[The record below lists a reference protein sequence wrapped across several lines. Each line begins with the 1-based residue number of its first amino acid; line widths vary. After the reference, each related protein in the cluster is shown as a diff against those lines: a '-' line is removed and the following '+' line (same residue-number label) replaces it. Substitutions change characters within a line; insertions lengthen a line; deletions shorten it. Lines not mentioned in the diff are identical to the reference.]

1 MGMPCEEPSNARRLS
16 DLMLQA
22 FKRHPRDR
30 AIAALAIPALGTLAI
45 DPLVSI
51 VDTAWVGRLGT
62 VELAALAVASAVFGA
77 VFAVFNFIHVTITPM
92 VAGEVGRGSPE
103 RAGGITK
110 GALVISVA
118 LGALLALI
126 VGLLAEPI
134 VSAFGA
140 SGEVLEQSAVY
151 LRIRVLSLPA
161 MLLAMVGHGVYRGH
175 QDTRTPLYV
184 AIAMNLVNLIL
195 DPILIFG
202 MGLGVA
208 GAAWATVVA
217 QTISAVGFLVLMF
230 GRDRVGFGLGA
241 KIAGI
246 RGLGMGRILSD
257 GWPMM
262 MRSMALLF
270 ALTAATFAATR
281 IGTAEVAA
289 HQIALQTWL
298 FMSFVLDSLAVAA
311 MAMIGSDMGAGKVGA
326 AREIANR
333 LLALGFML
341 GIALAISL
349 ALFEPFLAGL
359 FSAQPDV
366 EAFLGSIVWFVVV
379 LQPLTALVYV
389 WDGIGVGTSAFRFM
403 AASMVV
409 GAVLTVL
416 VLVAVGST
424 LVGVWTAVTVLV
436 LSRLVSFAGW
446 HYWGPLSAERDPS
459 PESQVA
465 V

>member
-1 MGMPCEEPSNARRLS
+1 MRMPLAFRRNT
-16 DLMLQA
+16 
-22 FKRHPRDR
+22 RDR

-110 GALVISVA
+110 GALIISVA
-118 LGALLALI
+118 LGVVLAI
-126 VGLLAEPI
+126 VVGTYSEQI
-134 VSAFGA
+134 VDAFGA
-140 SGEVLEQSAVY
+140 RGDVLEQSSAY
-151 LRIRVLSLPA
+151 LSIRVLSLPA

-184 AIAMNLVNLIL
+184 AIAMNLVNLVL

-202 MGLGVA
+202 FDLGVT

-217 QTISAVGFLVLMF
+217 QSIAAVGFIVLMF
-230 GRDRVGFGLGA
+230 GRDRVRFGLVGHTT
-241 KIAGI
+241 GL

-262 MRSMALLF
+262 VRSLALLF
-270 ALTAATFAATR
+270 ALTATTFAATR

-311 MAMIGSDMGAGKVGA
+311 MAMIGIDVGAGRFKD

-333 LLALGFML
+333 LLALGFAAGVIL
-341 GIALAISL
+341 AVALAV
-349 ALFEPFLAGL
+349 FEPYLAGI
-359 FSAQPDV
+359 FSAEPMV
-366 EAFLGSIVWFVVV
+366 EELLGSIVWFVIA

-389 WDGIGVGTSAFRFM
+389 WDGIGIGVSAFRFM
-403 AASMVV
+403 AVSMVV
-409 GAVLTVL
+409 AAAITAGVLAL
-416 VLVAVGST
+416 IGST
-424 LVGVWTAVTVLV
+424 LVGVWTALTVLV
-436 LSRLVSFAGW
+436 LSRLVAFVGW
-446 HYWGPLSAERDPS
+446 HLWGPLSGERDPS
-459 PESQVA
+459 PESRVA
-465 V
+465 A

>member
-1 MGMPCEEPSNARRLS
+1 MRMPLAFRRNA
-16 DLMLQA
+16 
-22 FKRHPRDR
+22 RDR

-92 VAGEVGRGSPE
+92 VAGEVGRGSPA

-110 GALVISVA
+110 GALIISVA
-118 LGALLALI
+118 LGVVLAI
-126 VGLLAEPI
+126 VVGTYSERI
-134 VSAFGA
+134 VDAFGA
-140 SGEVLEQSAVY
+140 RGDVLEQSAAY
-151 LRIRVLSLPA
+151 LSIRVLSLPA

-184 AIAMNLVNLIL
+184 AIAMNLVNLVL

-202 MGLGVA
+202 FDLGVT

-217 QTISAVGFLVLMF
+217 QWIAAVGFIVLMF
-230 GRDRVGFGLGA
+230 GRDRVRFGLVGHTT
-241 KIAGI
+241 GL

-262 MRSMALLF
+262 VRSLALLF
-270 ALTAATFAATR
+270 ALTATTFAATR

-311 MAMIGSDMGAGKVGA
+311 MAMIGSDVGAGRFKD

-333 LLALGFML
+333 LLALGFVA
-341 GIALAISL
+341 GVILAAGL
-349 ALFEPFLAGL
+349 AVFEPYLAGL
-359 FSAQPDV
+359 FSAEPMV
-366 EAFLGSIVWFVVV
+366 EELLGSIVWFVIA

-389 WDGIGVGTSAFRFM
+389 WDGIGVGVSAFRFM
-403 AASMVV
+403 AVSMVV
-409 GAVLTVL
+409 AAVITAGALAL
-416 VLVAVGST
+416 IGST
-424 LVGVWTAVTVLV
+424 LVGVWTALTVLV
-436 LSRLVSFAGW
+436 LSRLLAFVGW
-446 HYWGPLSAERDPS
+446 HLWGPLSGERDPS
-459 PESQVA
+459 PESRVA
-465 V
+465 A

>member
-1 MGMPCEEPSNARRLS
+1 
-16 DLMLQA
+16 MLQS
-22 FKRHPRDR
+22 FKRNPRDR
-30 AIAALAIPALGTLAI
+30 AIAALAVPALGTLAI

-110 GALVISVA
+110 GALLISVA
-118 LGALLALI
+118 LGAVLAVV
-126 VGLLAEPI
+126 VGLLSEAI
-134 VSAFGA
+134 VNAFGA
-140 SGEVLEQSAVY
+140 SGEVLEQSAIY

-161 MLLAMVGHGVYRGH
+161 MMLAMVGHGVYRGH

-202 MGLGVA
+202 VGLGVA

-217 QTISAVGFLVLMF
+217 QTISAIGFLVLMF
-230 GRDRVGFGLGA
+230 GRDRERFGLES
-241 KIAGI
+241 KLTGI
-246 RGLGMGRILSD
+246 RGLGMARIISD

-262 MRSMALLF
+262 LRSMALLF
-270 ALTAATFAATR
+270 ALTATTFAATR

-289 HQIALQTWL
+289 HQIAMQTWL
-298 FMSFVLDSLAVAA
+298 FMSFVLDSVAVAA
-311 MAMIGSDMGAGKVGA
+311 MAMIGSDMGAGRVGS

-341 GIALAISL
+341 GIALAIGL
-349 ALFEPFLAGL
+349 ALLEPLLAGL
-359 FSAQPDV
+359 FGAEPIV
-366 EAFLGSIVWFVVV
+366 ESFLASIIWFVVV

-409 GAVLTVL
+409 GAVLTV
-416 VLVAVGST
+416 VILVAVGDT

-436 LSRLVSFAGW
+436 LSRLMSFVGW
-446 HYWGPLSAERDPS
+446 HRWGPLSAERDPS

>member
-1 MGMPCEEPSNARRLS
+1 MRIPLAFRRNA
-16 DLMLQA
+16 
-22 FKRHPRDR
+22 RDR

-92 VAGEVGRGSPE
+92 VAGEVGRGSPA

-110 GALVISVA
+110 GALIISVA
-118 LGALLALI
+118 LGVVLAI
-126 VGLLAEPI
+126 VVGTYAEQI
-134 VSAFGA
+134 VDAFGA
-140 SGEVLEQSAVY
+140 RGDVLEQSAAY
-151 LRIRVLSLPA
+151 LSIRVLSLPA

-184 AIAMNLVNLIL
+184 AIAMNLVNLVL

-202 MGLGVA
+202 FDLGVT

-217 QTISAVGFLVLMF
+217 QSIAAVGFIVLMF
-230 GRDRVGFGLGA
+230 GRDRVRFGLVGHTT
-241 KIAGI
+241 GL

-262 MRSMALLF
+262 VRSLALLF
-270 ALTAATFAATR
+270 ALTATTFAATR

-311 MAMIGSDMGAGKVGA
+311 MAMIGSDVGAGRFKD

-333 LLALGFML
+333 LLALGFVA
-341 GIALAISL
+341 GVILAAGL
-349 ALFEPFLAGL
+349 AVFEPYLAGL
-359 FSAQPDV
+359 FSAEPMV
-366 EAFLGSIVWFVVV
+366 EELLGSIVWFVIA

-389 WDGIGVGTSAFRFM
+389 WDGIGVGVSAFRFM
-403 AASMVV
+403 AVSMVV
-409 GAVLTVL
+409 AAVITAGALAL
-416 VLVAVGST
+416 IGST
-424 LVGVWTAVTVLV
+424 LVGVWTALTVLV
-436 LSRLVSFAGW
+436 LSRLLAFVGW
-446 HYWGPLSAERDPS
+446 HLWGPLSGERDPS
-459 PESQVA
+459 PESRVA
-465 V
+465 A

>member
-1 MGMPCEEPSNARRLS
+1 
-16 DLMLQA
+16 MLQS
-22 FKRHPRDR
+22 FKRNPGDR
-30 AIAALAIPALGTLAI
+30 AIAALAVPALGTLAI
-45 DPLVSI
+45 DPLESI

-110 GALVISVA
+110 GALLISVA
-118 LGALLALI
+118 LGAVLAVV
-126 VGLLAEPI
+126 VGLLSEAI
-134 VSAFGA
+134 VNAFGA
-140 SGEVLEQSAVY
+140 SGEVLEQSAIY

-161 MLLAMVGHGVYRGH
+161 MMLAMVGHGVYRGH

-202 MGLGVA
+202 VGLGVA

-217 QTISAVGFLVLMF
+217 QTISAIGFLVLMF
-230 GRDRVGFGLGA
+230 GRDRERFGLES
-241 KIAGI
+241 KLTGI
-246 RGLGMGRILSD
+246 RGLGMARIISD

-262 MRSMALLF
+262 LRSMALLF
-270 ALTAATFAATR
+270 ALTATTFAATR

-289 HQIALQTWL
+289 HQIAMQTWL
-298 FMSFVLDSLAVAA
+298 FMSFVLDSVAVAA
-311 MAMIGSDMGAGKVGA
+311 MAMIGSDMGAGRVGS

-341 GIALAISL
+341 GIALAIGL
-349 ALFEPFLAGL
+349 ALLEPLLAGL
-359 FSAQPDV
+359 FGAEPIV
-366 EAFLGSIVWFVVV
+366 ESFLASIIWFVVV

-409 GAVLTVL
+409 GAVLTVV
-416 VLVAVGST
+416 VLVAVGDT

-436 LSRLVSFAGW
+436 LSRLMSFAGW
-446 HYWGPLSAERDPS
+446 HRWGPLSAERDPS

>member
-1 MGMPCEEPSNARRLS
+1 MRMPPAFRRNE
-16 DLMLQA
+16 
-22 FKRHPRDR
+22 RDR

-92 VAGEVGRGSPE
+92 VAGEVGRGSPA

-110 GALVISVA
+110 GALIISVA
-118 LGALLALI
+118 LGVVLAI
-126 VGLLAEPI
+126 VVGTYAEQI
-134 VSAFGA
+134 VDAFGA
-140 SGEVLEQSAVY
+140 RGDVLEQSAAY
-151 LRIRVLSLPA
+151 LSIRVLSLPA

-184 AIAMNLVNLIL
+184 AIAMNLVNLVL
-195 DPILIFG
+195 DPTLIFG
-202 MGLGVA
+202 FDLGVT

-217 QTISAVGFLVLMF
+217 QWIAAVGFIVLMF
-230 GRDRVGFGLGA
+230 GRDRVRFGLVGHTT
-241 KIAGI
+241 GL

-262 MRSMALLF
+262 VRSLALLF
-270 ALTAATFAATR
+270 ALTATTFAATR

-311 MAMIGSDMGAGKVGA
+311 MAMIGSDVGAGRFKD

-333 LLALGFML
+333 LLALGFVA
-341 GIALAISL
+341 GVILAAGL
-349 ALFEPFLAGL
+349 AVFEPYLAGL
-359 FSAQPDV
+359 FSAEPMV
-366 EAFLGSIVWFVVV
+366 EELLGSIVWFVIA

-389 WDGIGVGTSAFRFM
+389 WDGIGVGVSAFRFM
-403 AASMVV
+403 AVSMVV
-409 GAVLTVL
+409 AAAITAGALAL
-416 VLVAVGST
+416 IGST
-424 LVGVWTAVTVLV
+424 LVGVWTALTVLV
-436 LSRLVSFAGW
+436 LSRLLAFVGW
-446 HYWGPLSAERDPS
+446 HLWGPLSGERDPS
-459 PESQVA
+459 PESRVA
-465 V
+465 A